1 MHDKNSLV
9 CKGGKQMNEV
19 VKGNRQTPIEIM
31 LQVDSEGKTTAKA
44 LYEFLELDKSQYA
57 RWCKTNILK
66 NSFAEENVDY
76 KVFDID
82 VENPQGGRPTTDYKL
97 TASFAKKLA
106 MSSQTERGEQAREY
120 FLKVEQRLKQT
131 VSKKMI
137 ADDEKQT
144 KLEIQ
149 KTRANAMELNAKTRA
164 FNSLMKSID
173 NKHLSP
179 IAVEVFGLKA
189 LESTFGV
196 NVNRYLPETEKTYNA
211 TEVGKML
218 GITANRVGR
227 IANTHKLKTAE
238 YGVFKLDKSKSS
250 DKEMEN
256 FFYNQKGIERIRQIY
271 EEMKKKEEEKAV
283 K

>member
-19 VKGNRQTPIEIM
+19 VKGSKKTPIEIM
-31 LQVDSEGKTTAKA
+31 LQVDSGGKTTAKA
-44 LYEFLELDKSQYA
+44 LYEFLELDKSNYS
-57 RWCKTNILK
+57 RWCKKNILE
-66 NSFAEENVDY
+66 NSFAEEN
-76 KVFDID
+76 ID
-82 VENPQGGRPTTDYKL
+82 FWAFVINDEWGGQATTDYKL

-131 VSKKMI
+131 VIK
-137 ADDEKQT
+137 DDEKQT
-144 KLEIQ
+144 KLELQ
-149 KTRANAMELNAKTRA
+149 KMRAEAMKLNAQTRA
-164 FNSLMKSID
+164 FNSLMKSVD
-173 NKHLSP
+173 KKHLSP

-227 IANTHKLKTAE
+227 IANEHNLKTAE

-256 FFYNQKGIERIRQIY
+256 FFYNQKGIEKIRQIY
-271 EEMKKKEEEKAV
+271 EETKNKTEEKAA

>member
-19 VKGNRQTPIEIM
+19 VKGSKKTPIEIM
-31 LQVDSEGKTTAKA
+31 LQVDSGGKTTAKA
-44 LYEFLELDKSQYA
+44 LYEFLELDKSNYS
-57 RWCKTNILK
+57 RWCKKNILE
-66 NSFAEENVDY
+66 NSFAEEN
-76 KVFDID
+76 ID
-82 VENPQGGRPTTDYKL
+82 FWAFVINDEWGGQATTDYKL

-131 VSKKMI
+131 VSQKRI
-137 ADDEKQT
+137 VDDEKQT

-189 LESTFGV
+189 LESAFGV

-238 YGVFKLDKSKSS
+238 YGVFKLDKSTSS
-250 DKEMEN
+250 NKEMEN
-256 FFYNQKGIERIRQIY
+256 FFYNQKGIEKIRQIY
-271 EEMKKKEEEKAV
+271 EETKNKTEEKAV

>member
-19 VKGNRQTPIEIM
+19 VKGSKKTPIEIM
-31 LQVDSEGKTTAKA
+31 LQVDSGGKTTAKA
-44 LYEFLELDKSQYA
+44 LYEFLELDKSNYS
-57 RWCKTNILK
+57 RWCKKNILE
-66 NSFAEENVDY
+66 NSFAEEN
-76 KVFDID
+76 ID
-82 VENPQGGRPTTDYKL
+82 FWAFVINDEWGGQATTDYKL

-131 VSKKMI
+131 VIK
-137 ADDEKQT
+137 DDEKQT
-144 KLEIQ
+144 KLELQ
-149 KTRANAMELNAKTRA
+149 KMRAEAMKLNAQTRA
-164 FNSLMKSID
+164 FNSLMKSVD
-173 NKHLSP
+173 KKHLSP

-211 TEVGKML
+211 TEIGKML

-227 IANTHKLKTAE
+227 IANEHNLKTAE
-238 YGVFKLDKSKSS
+238 YGVFKLDKSRSS
-250 DKEMEN
+250 SKEMEN
-256 FFYNQKGIERIRQIY
+256 FFYNQKGIEKIRQIY
-271 EEMKKKEEEKAV
+271 EETKNKTEEKAV

>member
-19 VKGNRQTPIEIM
+19 VKGSKKTPIEIM
-31 LQVDSEGKTTAKA
+31 LQVDSGGKTTAKA
-44 LYEFLELDKSQYA
+44 LYEFLELDKSNYS
-57 RWCKTNILK
+57 RWCKKNILE
-66 NSFAEENVDY
+66 NSFAEEN
-76 KVFDID
+76 ID
-82 VENPQGGRPTTDYKL
+82 FWAFVINDEWGGQATTDYKL

-131 VSKKMI
+131 VIK
-137 ADDEKQT
+137 DDEKQT
-144 KLEIQ
+144 KLELQ
-149 KTRANAMELNAKTRA
+149 KMRAEAMKLNAQTRA
-164 FNSLMKSID
+164 FNSLMKSVD
-173 NKHLSP
+173 KKHLSP

-189 LESTFGV
+189 LENTFGV
-196 NVNRYLPETEKTYNA
+196 NVNRYLPKAEKTYNA

-256 FFYNQKGIERIRQIY
+256 FFYNQKGIEKIRQIY
-271 EEMKKKEEEKAV
+271 EETKNKTEEKAA

>member
-1 MHDKNSLV
+1 MKNNLAQQP
-9 CKGGKQMNEV
+9 K
-19 VKGNRQTPIEIM
+19 QTPIEIM
-31 LQVDSEGKTTAKA
+31 LQVDSGGKTTAKA
-44 LYEFLELDKSQYA
+44 LYEFLELDKSNYS
-57 RWCKTNILK
+57 RWCKKNILE
-66 NSFAEENVDY
+66 NSFAEEN
-76 KVFDID
+76 ID
-82 VENPQGGRPTTDYKL
+82 FWAFVINDEWGGQATTDYKL

-131 VSKKMI
+131 ISQKRIV
-137 ADDEKQT
+137 DDET
-144 KLEIQ
+144 KAKLM
-149 KTRANAMELNAKTRA
+149 RAHAMELNAQTRA

-173 NKHLSP
+173 KKHLSP

-189 LESTFGV
+189 LESAFGV

-238 YGVFKLDKSKSS
+238 YGVFKLDKSTSS
-250 DKEMEN
+250 NKEMEN

-271 EEMKKKEEEKAV
+271 EETKEKAV

>member
-1 MHDKNSLV
+1 
-9 CKGGKQMNEV
+9 MNKV

-44 LYEFLELDKSQYA
+44 LYEFLELDKSHYA
-57 RWCKTNILK
+57 KWCKRNILE
-66 NSFAEENVDY
+66 NNFAEENFDY
-76 KVFDID
+76 EVFALKG
-82 VENPQGGRPTTDYKL
+82 ENPQGGRPTTDYKL

-131 VSKKMI
+131 ISQKRIV
-137 ADDEKQT
+137 DDET
-144 KLEIQ
+144 KAKLM
-149 KTRANAMELNAKTRA
+149 RAHAMELNAQTRA

-173 NKHLSP
+173 KKHLSP

-189 LESTFGV
+189 LENTFGV

-227 IANTHKLKTAE
+227 IANEHNLKTAE
-238 YGVFKLDKSKSS
+238 YGVFKLDKSTSS
-250 DKEMEN
+250 NKEMEN

-271 EEMKKKEEEKAV
+271 EETKEKAV

>member
-19 VKGNRQTPIEIM
+19 VKGSKKTPIEIM
-31 LQVDSEGKTTAKA
+31 LQVDSGGKTTAKA
-44 LYEFLELDKSQYA
+44 LYEFLELDKSNYS
-57 RWCKTNILK
+57 RWCKKNILE
-66 NSFAEENVDY
+66 NSFAEEN
-76 KVFDID
+76 ID
-82 VENPQGGRPTTDYKL
+82 FWAFVINDEWGGQATTDYKL

-120 FLKVEQRLKQT
+120 FLKVEQRLKQI
-131 VSKKMI
+131 VSQKRI
-137 ADDEKQT
+137 VDDEKQT

-189 LESTFGV
+189 LESAFGV

-238 YGVFKLDKSKSS
+238 YGVFKLDKSTSS
-250 DKEMEN
+250 NKEMEN

-271 EEMKKKEEEKAV
+271 EETKEKAV

>member
-1 MHDKNSLV
+1 MKNNLAQQP
-9 CKGGKQMNEV
+9 K
-19 VKGNRQTPIEIM
+19 QTPIEIM

-120 FLKVEQRLKQT
+120 FLKVEEKLKQT
-131 VSKKMI
+131 VSKKTT
-137 ADDEKQT
+137 ADDEKQA
-144 KLEIQ
+144 KLELQ
-149 KTRANAMELNAKTRA
+149 KMRAEAMKLNAQTRA
-164 FNSLMKSID
+164 FNSLMKSVD
-173 NKHLSP
+173 KKHLSP

-238 YGVFKLDKSKSS
+238 YGVFKLDKSTSS
-250 DKEMEN
+250 NKEMEN

-271 EEMKKKEEEKAV
+271 EETKEKAV

>member
-1 MHDKNSLV
+1 MGWTSH
-9 CKGGKQMNEV
+9 
-19 VKGNRQTPIEIM
+19 NR
-31 LQVDSEGKTTAKA
+31 LQ
-44 LYEFLELDKSQYA
+44 
-57 RWCKTNILK
+57 
-66 NSFAEENVDY
+66 
-76 KVFDID
+76 
-82 VENPQGGRPTTDYKL
+82 
-97 TASFAKKLA
+97 KLA

-131 VSKKMI
+131 VIK
-137 ADDEKQT
+137 DDEKQT
-144 KLEIQ
+144 KLELQ
-149 KTRANAMELNAKTRA
+149 KMRAEAMKLNAQTRA
-164 FNSLMKSID
+164 FNSLMKSVD
-173 NKHLSP
+173 KKHLSP

-227 IANTHKLKTAE
+227 IANEHNLKTAE
-238 YGVFKLDKSKSS
+238 YGVFKLDKSTSS
-250 DKEMEN
+250 NKEMEN

-271 EEMKKKEEEKAV
+271 EETKNKTEEKAA

>member
-1 MHDKNSLV
+1 
-9 CKGGKQMNEV
+9 MNKV

-131 VSKKMI
+131 VSQKRI
-137 ADDEKQT
+137 VDDET
-144 KLEIQ
+144 KAKLM
-149 KTRANAMELNAKTRA
+149 RAHAMELNAQTRA

-173 NKHLSP
+173 KKHLSP

-227 IANTHKLKTAE
+227 IANEHNLKTAE

-256 FFYNQKGIERIRQIY
+256 FFYNQKGIEKIRQIY
-271 EEMKKKEEEKAV
+271 EETKNKTEEKAA

>member
-19 VKGNRQTPIEIM
+19 VKGSKKTPIEIM
-31 LQVDSEGKTTAKA
+31 LQVDSGGKTTAKA
-44 LYEFLELDKSQYA
+44 LYEFLELDKSNYS
-57 RWCKTNILK
+57 RWCKKNILE
-66 NSFAEENVDY
+66 NSFAEEN
-76 KVFDID
+76 ID
-82 VENPQGGRPTTDYKL
+82 FWAFVINDEWGGQATTDYKL

-131 VSKKMI
+131 VSQKRI
-137 ADDEKQT
+137 VDDET
-144 KLEIQ
+144 KAKLM
-149 KTRANAMELNAKTRA
+149 RAHAMELNAQTRA

-173 NKHLSP
+173 KKHLSP

-227 IANTHKLKTAE
+227 IANEHNLKTAE

-256 FFYNQKGIERIRQIY
+256 FFYNQKGIEKIRQIY
-271 EEMKKKEEEKAV
+271 EETKNKTEEKAA

>member
-1 MHDKNSLV
+1 
-9 CKGGKQMNEV
+9 MNEV
-19 VKGNRQTPIEIM
+19 VKGSKKTPIEIM
-31 LQVDSEGKTTAKA
+31 LQVDSGGKTTAKA
-44 LYEFLELDKSQYA
+44 LYEFLELDKSNYS
-57 RWCKTNILK
+57 RWCKKNILE
-66 NSFAEENVDY
+66 NSFAEEN
-76 KVFDID
+76 ID
-82 VENPQGGRPTTDYKL
+82 FWAFVINDEWGGQATTDYKL

-131 VSKKMI
+131 VSQKRI
-137 ADDEKQT
+137 VDDEKQT

-189 LESTFGV
+189 LESAFGV

-256 FFYNQKGIERIRQIY
+256 FFYNQKGIEKIRQIY
-271 EEMKKKEEEKAV
+271 EETKNKTEEKAA

>member
-19 VKGNRQTPIEIM
+19 VKGSKKTPIEIM
-31 LQVDSEGKTTAKA
+31 LQVDSGGKTTAKA
-44 LYEFLELDKSQYA
+44 LYEFLELDKSNYS
-57 RWCKTNILK
+57 RWCKKNILE
-66 NSFAEENVDY
+66 NSFAEEN
-76 KVFDID
+76 ID
-82 VENPQGGRPTTDYKL
+82 FWAFVINDEWGGQATTDYKL

-131 VSKKMI
+131 VSQKRI
-137 ADDEKQT
+137 VDDEKQT

-189 LESTFGV
+189 LESAFGV

-256 FFYNQKGIERIRQIY
+256 FFYNQKGIEKIRQIY
-271 EEMKKKEEEKAV
+271 EETKNKTEEKAA

>member
-19 VKGNRQTPIEIM
+19 VKGSKKTPIEIM
-31 LQVDSEGKTTAKA
+31 LQVDSGGKTTAKA
-44 LYEFLELDKSQYA
+44 LYEFLELDKSNYS
-57 RWCKTNILK
+57 RWCKKNILE
-66 NSFAEENVDY
+66 NSFAEEN
-76 KVFDID
+76 ID
-82 VENPQGGRPTTDYKL
+82 FWAFVINDEWGGQATTDYKL

-131 VSKKMI
+131 VSQKRI
-137 ADDEKQT
+137 VDDEKQT

-189 LESTFGV
+189 LESAFGV

-238 YGVFKLDKSKSS
+238 YGVFKLDKSTSS
-250 DKEMEN
+250 NKEMEN

-271 EEMKKKEEEKAV
+271 EETKEKAV

>member
-1 MHDKNSLV
+1 
-9 CKGGKQMNEV
+9 MNEV
-19 VKGNRQTPIEIM
+19 VKGSKKTPIEIM
-31 LQVDSEGKTTAKA
+31 LQVDSGGKTTAKA
-44 LYEFLELDKSQYA
+44 LYEFLELDKSNYS
-57 RWCKTNILK
+57 RWCKKNILE
-66 NSFAEENVDY
+66 NSFAEEN
-76 KVFDID
+76 ID
-82 VENPQGGRPTTDYKL
+82 FWAFVINDEWGGQATTDYKL

-120 FLKVEQRLKQT
+120 FLKVEQRLKQI
-131 VSKKMI
+131 VSQKRI
-137 ADDEKQT
+137 VDDEKQT

-189 LESTFGV
+189 LESAFGV

-238 YGVFKLDKSKSS
+238 YGVFKLDKSTSS
-250 DKEMEN
+250 NKEMEN

-271 EEMKKKEEEKAV
+271 EETKEKAV

>member
-9 CKGGKQMNEV
+9 CKGGKQVNEV
-19 VKGNRQTPIEIM
+19 VKGSKKTPIEIM
-31 LQVDSEGKTTAKA
+31 LQVDSGGKTTAKA
-44 LYEFLELDKSQYA
+44 LYEFLELDKSNYS
-57 RWCKTNILK
+57 RWCKKNILE
-66 NSFAEENVDY
+66 NSFAEEN
-76 KVFDID
+76 ID
-82 VENPQGGRPTTDYKL
+82 FWAFVINDEWGGQATTDYKL

-131 VSKKMI
+131 VIK
-137 ADDEKQT
+137 DDEKQT
-144 KLEIQ
+144 KLELQ
-149 KTRANAMELNAKTRA
+149 KMRAEAMKLNAQTRA
-164 FNSLMKSID
+164 FNSLMKSVD
-173 NKHLSP
+173 KKHLSP

-227 IANTHKLKTAE
+227 IANEHNLKTAE
-238 YGVFKLDKSKSS
+238 YGVFKLDKSTSS
-250 DKEMEN
+250 NKEMEN

-271 EEMKKKEEEKAV
+271 EETKEKAV